1 MTPTSLPL
9 LTLAALGAATSSLG
23 PNALSLGEIQI
34 AALDAATALD
44 ATQVGGS
51 PAVRIEGG
59 DLGVAISP
67 PKGDARTLVFG
78 VRHRDAG
85 THAFDVAF
93 GTGEGWV
100 QAGFQCDATPP
111 ASAVEIR
118 CNSFVPGTGEGHDP
132 KAVVPG
138 TGEGHGS
145 LVVTPRFAAA
155 KRYSLRATRHGQLV
169 IDTAGLEGA
178 YTIEDFEGLEEA
190 TKYETL
196 EVQVAYGAVR
206 PDAWSVTI
214 RHEGWVVSVT
224 PDAKQAF
231 DGLPT
236 VQLRT
241 KGLEEA
247 VLTGVCTRQ
256 GVGKPALDGCK

>member
-1 MTPTSLPL
+1 MTTTSLPL
-9 LTLAALGAATSSLG
+9 LTLAALGAATSSHG
-23 PNALSLGEIQI
+23 PSALSLGEIQI
-34 AALDAATALD
+34 AALDTATALD
-44 ATQVGGS
+44 AAQVAGS
-51 PAVRIEGG
+51 PAVQIKGG
-59 DLGVAISP
+59 DLGVAIRP

-85 THAFDVAF
+85 PHAFDVAF

-100 QAGFQCDATPP
+100 QAGFQCNATP
-111 ASAVEIR
+111 ASAVEYR
-118 CNSFVPGTGEGHDP
+118 CNSF
-132 KAVVPG
+132 VPG

-145 LVVTPRFAAA
+145 LVVTPRFATA

-178 YTIEDFEGLEEA
+178 STIENFEGLDEA
-190 TKYETL
+190 TKQETL

-224 PDAKQAF
+224 PDEKQAF

-236 VQLRT
+236 VRLRT
-241 KGLEEA
+241 EGLDEA

>member
-1 MTPTSLPL
+1 
-9 LTLAALGAATSSLG
+9 
-23 PNALSLGEIQI
+23 
-34 AALDAATALD
+34 
-44 ATQVGGS
+44 
-51 PAVRIEGG
+51 VRIEGG

-67 PKGDARTLVFG
+67 SKGDARTLVLG

-100 QAGFQCDATPP
+100 QAGSHCNATPP
-111 ASAVEIR
+111 ASAVEYR
-118 CNSFVPGTGEGHDP
+118 CNSFVPGTGEGQ
-132 KAVVPG
+132 
-138 TGEGHGS
+138 GS

-155 KRYSLRATRHGQLV
+155 KRYSLRATRHGRLV

-206 PDAWSVTI
+206 PDALSVTI
-214 RHEGWVVSVT
+214 RHEGR
-224 PDAKQAF
+224 ARRGGAHRRLHAAGGGQA
-231 DGLPT
+231 
-236 VQLRT
+236 
-241 KGLEEA
+241 
-247 VLTGVCTRQ
+247 
-256 GVGKPALDGCK
+256 ALDGCESLAAQVALPSSRGVHRLPRRGRRHRRRRHVRRRDRPLARGVRGDAARRGADLPARAARRTG